1 MARVAA
7 VLRVRRWVL
16 GREPRSGGKRGEM
29 ADTSGPPTGTAAD
42 CHADAGVLPVD
53 QPSRWIRPRSEE
65 WPGLARPVR
74 AMAGTTETLSKGP
87 ASPVAVTPLVLPPI
101 AAWSITQVQ
110 APASRSASPRGP
122 GANGSKP
129 VKRGSVPEGSVTR
142 SGASRSRGPSS
153 GEARPASNAS
163 AAPRSG
169 QVRSRASA
177 RVVPQS
183 CEWCRQPL
191 GPRNHSGRRRVYC
204 SQSCRQR
211 AYQSRKRSKQ
221 LGLKDGELL
230 VSSVLLARM
239 NRRLQ
244 ALEAALREVEMTDLQ
259 AVDERIAKLCQAAR
273 RLRRMVVGPP
283 TR

>member
-1 MARVAA
+1 MKSRTSAR
-7 VLRVRRWVL
+7 
-16 GREPRSGGKRGEM
+16 
-29 ADTSGPPTGTAAD
+29 
-42 CHADAGVLPVD
+42 
-53 QPSRWIRPRSEE
+53 
-65 WPGLARPVR
+65 
-74 AMAGTTETLSKGP
+74 
-87 ASPVAVTPLVLPPI
+87 AVT
-101 AAWSITQVQ
+101 
-110 APASRSASPRGP
+110 
-122 GANGSKP
+122 
-129 VKRGSVPEGSVTR
+129 
-142 SGASRSRGPSS
+142 
-153 GEARPASNAS
+153 
-163 AAPRSG
+163 
-169 QVRSRASA
+169 
-177 RVVPQS
+177 QS

-230 VSSVLLARM
+230 VSSVLLDRM

-259 AVDERIAKLCQAAR
+259 AIDERIAKLCQAAR